1 LTDTITSLHNERVKL
16 VRALQTSGKSRRKEN
31 QIVLEGVRLI
41 ADALAN
47 GTAPDFVFY
56 SGDSIEKDQPGA
68 ALIADLERQEVT
80 CLEITP
86 EVLLHI
92 ADTQTPQGLI
102 AVVPMPQ
109 LPVPG
114 TLTLALI
121 LDGIADPGNLGTI
134 LRTAA
139 GSGTDVVMLAPGC
152 VDAFN
157 PKVLRSGMGAHF
169 HIPILRKRW
178 ADIERDLAGLPMYLA
193 DTHAETRYYSVDWTI
208 PSAIIVGG
216 EAHGA
221 ASTAQQ
227 IAAKTIAIPMAAATE
242 SLNAAVAAGV
252 ILFEVRR
259 QRAV

>member
-1 LTDTITSLHNERVKL
+1 M
-16 VRALQTSGKSRRKEN
+16 RALQTSGKARRKEN
-31 QIVLEGVRLI
+31 RIVLEGVRLI
-41 ADALAN
+41 ADVMASGA
-47 GTAPDFVFY
+47 APDFVLY
-56 SGDSIEKDQPGA
+56 TSDAIQKDQHDQPGA
-68 ALIADLERQEVT
+68 GLITDLEKRGVP
-80 CLEITP
+80 CLEVTP
-86 EVLLHI
+86 EVLIHV
-92 ADTQTPQGLI
+92 ADTQTPQGVI

-114 TLTLALI
+114 SITMALI

-139 GSGTDVVMLAPGC
+139 GSGADVVMLAPGC

-169 HIPILRKRW
+169 HIPIVREGW
-178 ADIERDLAGLPMYLA
+178 VDIERHLSGLSVYLA
-193 DTHAETRYYSVDWTI
+193 DAHAQMSYYAVDWTK
-208 PSAIIVGG
+208 PAAIIVGG

-221 ASTAQQ
+221 ASAARQF
-227 IAAKTIAIPMAAATE
+227 AAKTIAIPMAASTE

-259 QRAV
+259 QRAK